1 LSRRFFLAEKN
12 LPGFFRFREIRK
24 KTKNPY
30 FWLPQQKMGSMAG
43 TFTIPEFNTSYTIT
57 DSNLVR
63 FGDKKFF
70 EENHVLPPS
79 I

>member
-1 LSRRFFLAEKN
+1 
-12 LPGFFRFREIRK
+12 
-24 KTKNPY
+24 
-30 FWLPQQKMGSMAG
+30 MAG
-43 TFTIPEFNTSYTIT
+43 TFTTPEFNTSYTIT

-63 FGDKKFF
+63 FGAKKFF

>member
-1 LSRRFFLAEKN
+1 LSRRFFWAEKN
-12 LPGFFRFREIRK
+12 LPGFFRFKEIRK
-24 KTKNPY
+24 KPKNPY
-30 FWLPQQKMGSMAG
+30 FWFPQQKMSSMAG
-43 TFTIPEFNTSYTIT
+43 TFTIPEFNSTYSIT

-63 FGDKKFF
+63 IGDKKFL